1 MLAVVKTPRIDLRIE
16 GEIPARVIAVL
27 RDEYDDLRVWDD
39 DETVPVKET
48 RWYKEIRESATPGEI
63 LRAHRE
69 IAQMTQVELGKRAGI
84 SRQNISN
91 LELGRRPISQT
102 VAKRLADILGCRP
115 DEFQHAWQ

>member
-39 DETVPVKET
+39 DEAVPIKET
-48 RWYKEIRESATPGEI
+48 RWYKDIRESATPGEI
-63 LRAHRE
+63 LRARRE
-69 IAQMTQVELGKRAGI
+69 IAQMTQAELGEKVGI

-91 LELGRRPISQT
+91 LELGRRPIGQT
-102 VAKRLADILGCRP
+102 VAKRLADALGCRP
-115 DEFQHAWQ
+115 DEFQHAWR